1 MNNRIVNFQLKK
13 VVNQDV
19 RDGLGASVVA
29 NPFAALHPAININYS
44 FTPPPRR
51 DLTTS

>member
-19 RDGLGASVVA
+19 QGGLDTSWVA
-29 NPFAALHPAININYS
+29 NPFVALHPANNINYQ
-44 FTPPPRR
+44 FTPPT
-51 DLTTS
+51 LS

>member
-1 MNNRIVNFQLKK
+1 MNNHIVNFQLKK

-19 RDGLGASVVA
+19 RGGLVTSVVV
-29 NPFAALHPAININYS
+29 NSFAALHPAININYP
-44 FTPPPRR
+44 FTPPRH